1 MSDSKL
7 NLLSFTGRSKIL
19 HMTWV
24 AFFIMFVMWF
34 NHPPLMLVIQKSL
47 ALSESQVKTILILNF
62 ALTIPSLIIIGILV
76 DLYGPK
82 RTYAALLML
91 GSLPCIVFA
100 TAHDFEQLALGRF
113 LFGFVGAG
121 FVIGIRLIGEWF
133 PAKQV
138 GIAEGIYGGW
148 GNFGAAA
155 AAVVLPS
162 LALLYGGDDGWRYA
176 IATTGVIAMIYAV
189 IFYFNVSDTPK
200 GSTYFKPKKKGAMEV
215 TSSADLVFY
224 IFMNVPM
231 YATLAVLNWK
241 LSPVGVGLLSMPTAI
256 GVYIGIGLLFSYNVW
271 QMIHLNSDQLSRP
284 IDPIHRY
291 KFKQVALLDLA
302 YLVTFGS
309 EIAVVSMLP
318 LFFYETFHAS
328 HQLTLV
334 QAGLL
339 GSSFALMNL
348 VARPGGG
355 WISDKIG
362 RKLALTIFVAGLTCG
377 YWIMGQFTPEWPM
390 LAVVAVTVL
399 CSFFVQAGAGAV
411 FAIVPLIKRRLT
423 GQIAGMVGAYGN
435 VGGVLFLTALSF
447 VSAQLFFMIIGSTA
461 FFVLIAI
468 QFLDEPKGHMAEI
481 QPDGTVEM
489 IEIG

>member
-1 MSDSKL
+1 
-7 NLLSFTGRSKIL
+7 
-19 HMTWV
+19 
-24 AFFIMFVMWF
+24 
-34 NHPPLMLVIQKSL
+34 
-47 ALSESQVKTILILNF
+47 
-62 ALTIPSLIIIGILV
+62 
-76 DLYGPK
+76 
-82 RTYAALLML
+82 
-91 GSLPCIVFA
+91 
-100 TAHDFEQLALGRF
+100 
-113 LFGFVGAG
+113 
-121 FVIGIRLIGEWF
+121 
-133 PAKQV
+133 
-138 GIAEGIYGGW
+138 
-148 GNFGAAA
+148 
-155 AAVVLPS
+155 
-162 LALLYGGDDGWRYA
+162 
-176 IATTGVIAMIYAV
+176 
-189 IFYFNVSDTPK
+189 
-200 GSTYFKPKKKGAMEV
+200 
-215 TSSADLVFY
+215 
-224 IFMNVPM
+224 
-231 YATLAVLNWK
+231 
-241 LSPVGVGLLSMPTAI
+241 
-256 GVYIGIGLLFSYNVW
+256 
-271 QMIHLNSDQLSRP
+271 
-284 IDPIHRY
+284 
-291 KFKQVALLDLA
+291 LA

-309 EIAVVSMLP
+309 EIDVVSMLP

-377 YWIMGQFTPEWPM
+377 YWIMGQFSSEWPM

-435 VGGVLFLTALSF
+435 MGGVLFLTTLSF
-447 VSAQLFFMIIGSTA
+447 VSAPVFFMIIGSTA